1 MIDLIGTGQLD
12 GYPIKPMCSVL
23 VNEWAFYG
31 PYTTLPFVWG
41 TEHSNY
47 CSLKL
52 FLALALLLQSLG
64 NLQR

>member
-31 PYTTLPFVWG
+31 PYTTLP
-41 TEHSNY
+41 
-47 CSLKL
+47 LKTNK
-52 FLALALLLQSLG
+52 FPRDPF
-64 NLQR
+64 NTM

>member
-31 PYTTLPFVWG
+31 PYTTLP
-41 TEHSNY
+41 SD
-47 CSLKL
+47 S
-52 FLALALLLQSLG
+52 
-64 NLQR
+64 QRG